1 MVRCTFWRIKECFA
15 VIFFLRCPIRQNSM
29 PKFSRRKRNETHD
42 WGDPFE
48 FFLSAVSEPLAFPLL
63 LHNIRKP
70 CCLARSRTQ
79 GPSSIKRFRV
89 IACPVLETTLTCARP
104 LRGDKNMKT
113 MTAQKMNATG
123 GIQAG
128 GKCWTLQIE
137 PPTAKTQCQWR
148 KKHENNTFLSLY
160 TTIGEIL
167 LCNTSL
173 CW

>member
-1 MVRCTFWRIKECFA
+1 MIWEIPLNSFSLQSASRLRSRCSSTT
-15 VIFFLRCPIRQNSM
+15 S
-29 PKFSRRKRNETHD
+29 
-42 WGDPFE
+42 
-48 FFLSAVSEPLAFPLL
+48 
-63 LHNIRKP
+63 RKP

-79 GPSSIKRFRV
+79 GSSSIKRFRV

-137 PPTAKTQCQWR
+137 PPTAKTQYQWR
-148 KKHENNTFLSLY
+148 KKHKNKTFLFLY
-160 TTIGEIL
+160 TTIGKIL

-173 CW
+173 WWRKCAKYTNIVQDERNRCG